1 MYCAL
6 VFLIFLCLPRIL
18 HSFVFASSHFLKITG
33 HCTNVPF
40 FRKIF
45 SMRCIR
51 ESLTIERKIKP
62 SEKTYFTVHLE
73 FFLSEPKKFEWH
85 LLVEVFLSEI
95 AKFEQKTKA
104 KFVLQFWFLQLQL
117 HKRNAF
123 SWSHSV
129 QTTLSKDLGASR
141 AVAQASSLFGRLSWG
156 RIEDILLFGRYRANF
171 AETI

>member
-1 MYCAL
+1 MINKFYAHYVSHKLFLPLISFALCTLNCVLHGASQLAAERFIRWMMLWHDASWEYNRCVPYGTYMFDAFLTFVLMYCAL

-73 FFLSEPKKFEWH
+73 FF
-85 LLVEVFLSEI
+85 
-95 AKFEQKTKA
+95 
-104 KFVLQFWFLQLQL
+104 FVW
-117 HKRNAF
+117 
-123 SWSHSV
+123 
-129 QTTLSKDLGASR
+129 T
-141 AVAQASSLFGRLSWG
+141 
-156 RIEDILLFGRYRANF
+156 
-171 AETI
+171 